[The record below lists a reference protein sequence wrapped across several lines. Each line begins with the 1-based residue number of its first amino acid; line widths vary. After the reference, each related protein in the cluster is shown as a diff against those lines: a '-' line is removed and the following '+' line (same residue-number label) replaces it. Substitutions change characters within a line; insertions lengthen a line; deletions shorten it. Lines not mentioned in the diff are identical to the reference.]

1 MAPTELPVTRKDGQP
16 ELEASDASLL
26 SVFRKGNQDAA
37 TQLYLRYAKRL
48 RALVKEQ
55 CSSGLSKRLE
65 EDDIVQSVF
74 RTFFSGAQQGLYKVP
89 GGQDLW
95 KLLLVISLNKIRAKG
110 AYHSAAKRDARRTS
124 SLDAAGVGGEP
135 AHADAGEYAFFQ
147 LVIQEALEH
156 LPSEYREIVQLR
168 IEGYEV
174 EEIAGKSHRAK
185 RTVERILQEAR
196 KRLGALLQIEC

>member
-1 MAPTELPVTRKDGQP
+1 MAPTELPETCNDGQSEP
-16 ELEASDASLL
+16 DVSDASLL
-26 SVFRKGNQDAA
+26 SVFRRGSQDAA

-48 RALVKEQ
+48 RALVREQ
-55 CSSGLSKRLE
+55 CSSELSRRIE

-124 SLDAAGVGGEP
+124 SLDAVGSGGEP
-135 AHADAGEYAFFQ
+135 SLQDGGEQAFFQ
-147 LVIQEALEH
+147 LVIQEALEN
-156 LPSEYREIVQLR
+156 LPPEYRDIVQLR

-174 EEIAGKSHRAK
+174 EEIADRSNRAK

-196 KRLGALLQIEC
+196 KRLGALLQIE

>member
-1 MAPTELPVTRKDGQP
+1 MAPSELPVTQNDRQSEP
-16 ELEASDASLL
+16 AASDASLL
-26 SVFRKGNQDAA
+26 SVFRQGNQDAA

-48 RALVKEQ
+48 RALIREQ
-55 CSSGLSKRLE
+55 CSNELSRRLE

-74 RTFFSGAQQGLYKVP
+74 RTFFTGAKQGLYKVP

-124 SLDAAGVGGEP
+124 SLDAVGVGSEPSDQDGGEQ
-135 AHADAGEYAFFQ
+135 AFFY
-147 LVIQEALEH
+147 LVIREALEH
-156 LPSEYREIVQLR
+156 LPAEYREIVQLR

-174 EEIAGKSHRAK
+174 DEIATKSSRAK

-196 KRLGALLQIEC
+196 RRLGALLQIEC

>member
-1 MAPTELPVTRKDGQP
+1 MQ
-16 ELEASDASLL
+16 
-26 SVFRKGNQDAA
+26 SVC
-37 TQLYLRYAKRL
+37 
-48 RALVKEQ
+48 ALVKEQ
-55 CSSGLSKRLE
+55 CSSELSRRVE

-124 SLDAAGVGGEP
+124 SLDAAGLAGEP
-135 AHADAGEYAFFQ
+135 AQADNGEQAFFQ

-156 LPSEYREIVQLR
+156 LPLEYREIVQLR

-174 EEIAGKSHRAK
+174 EEIAARSNRAK

>member
-1 MAPTELPVTRKDGQP
+1 MAPTELPVSSKNGQS
-16 ELEASDASLL
+16 ESETSDASLL
-26 SVFRKGNQDAA
+26 SVFRRGDQDAA

-55 CSSGLSKRLE
+55 CSNELARRLE

-74 RTFFSGAQQGLYKVP
+74 RTFFSGAKQGLYKVP

-110 AYHSAAKRDARRTS
+110 AYHNAAKRDARRTS
-124 SLDAAGVGGEP
+124 SLDAAGVISEPSDLEGGET
-135 AHADAGEYAFFQ
+135 AFFY
-147 LVIQEALEH
+147 LVIREALDH
-156 LPSEYREIVQLR
+156 LPPDYREMVQLR

-174 EEIAGKSHRAK
+174 EEIAAKSNRAK

-196 KRLGALLQIEC
+196 KRLGTLLQVEC

>member
-16 ELEASDASLL
+16 EPEASDASLL

-55 CSSGLSKRLE
+55 CSSELSRRLE

-110 AYHSAAKRDARRTS
+110 AYYSAAKRDARRTS
-124 SLDAAGVGGEP
+124 SLDAVGMGGEP
-135 AHADAGEYAFFQ
+135 AQPDAGEQAFFQ

-156 LPSEYREIVQLR
+156 LPPEYREIVQLR

-174 EEIAGKSHRAK
+174 EEIAARSNRAK

>member
-1 MAPTELPVTRKDGQP
+1 MAPSELPVYRKDGQP
-16 ELEASDASLL
+16 EPDASDASLL
-26 SVFRKGNQDAA
+26 SVFRRGDQDAA

-55 CSSGLSKRLE
+55 CSNELARRLE

-74 RTFFSGAQQGLYKVP
+74 RTFFTGAKQGLYKVP

-124 SLDAAGVGGEP
+124 SLDAVGLGGEP
-135 AHADAGEYAFFQ
+135 SDQDGGEQAFFQ
-147 LVIQEALEH
+147 VVIQEAMEH
-156 LPSEYREIVQLR
+156 LPSDFREIVELR

-174 EEIAGKSHRAK
+174 EEIASKCNRAK

>member
-1 MAPTELPVTRKDGQP
+1 MAPTELPVTRKDGHSEP
-16 ELEASDASLL
+16 EASDASLL
-26 SVFRKGNQDAA
+26 SVFRQGDQDAA

-55 CSSGLSKRLE
+55 CSNELARRLE

-74 RTFFSGAQQGLYKVP
+74 RTFFSGARQGLYKVP

-110 AYHSAAKRDARRTS
+110 AYHNAAKRDARRTS
-124 SLDAAGVGGEP
+124 SLDAAGVTGEP
-135 AHADAGEYAFFQ
+135 SDQDGEQGFFY
-147 LVIQEALEH
+147 LVIREALDH
-156 LPSEYREIVQLR
+156 LPADYRELVELR

-174 EEIAGKSHRAK
+174 EEIAAKSNRAK

>member
-1 MAPTELPVTRKDGQP
+1 MVPSELPAQSKDGQSEP
-16 ELEASDASLL
+16 DASDASLL
-26 SVFRKGNQDAA
+26 SVFRRGNQDAA

-55 CSSGLSKRLE
+55 CSNELARRLE

-74 RTFFSGAQQGLYKVP
+74 RTFFTGAKQGLYKVP

-124 SLDAAGVGGEP
+124 SLDAVGLGGEP
-135 AHADAGEYAFFQ
+135 SDQDDGDQAFFQ
-147 LVIQEALEH
+147 VVIQEALQH
-156 LPSEYREIVQLR
+156 LPQDYREIVELR

-174 EEIAGKSHRAK
+174 EEIATKCNRAK

-196 KRLGALLQIEC
+196 KRLAALLQIEC

>member
-1 MAPTELPVTRKDGQP
+1 M
-16 ELEASDASLL
+16 
-26 SVFRKGNQDAA
+26 
-37 TQLYLRYAKRL
+37 RYAKRL
-48 RALVKEQ
+48 RALVREQ
-55 CSSGLSKRLE
+55 CSSKLSRRLE

-74 RTFFSGAQQGLYKVP
+74 RTFFSGAQQGLYTVP

-124 SLDAAGVGGEP
+124 SLDAVRTSGEP
-135 AHADAGEYAFFQ
+135 SHQEDGEQAFFQ

-156 LPSEYREIVQLR
+156 LPTEYREIVQLR

-174 EEIAGKSHRAK
+174 EEIAVRTNRAK

-196 KRLGALLQIEC
+196 KRLGQLLQIEC

>member
-1 MAPTELPVTRKDGQP
+1 MAPTEMPPTCNGGEQ
-16 ELEASDASLL
+16 DATDAKLL
-26 SVFRKGNQDAA
+26 SVYRRGSQDAA

-55 CSSGLSKRLE
+55 CSSKLSRRLE

-89 GGQDLW
+89 GAQDLW

-110 AYHSAAKRDARRTS
+110 AYHNAAKRDARRTS
-124 SLDAAGVGGEP
+124 SLDAVRANGEP
-135 AHADAGEYAFFQ
+135 SDQDAGEFAFFQ
-147 LVIQEALEH
+147 LVIQEALEN
-156 LPSEYREIVQLR
+156 LPLDYREIVQLR

-174 EEIAGKSHRAK
+174 EEIAARSNRAK

>member
-1 MAPTELPVTRKDGQP
+1 MAPTEMPVTRSDEQSEP
-16 ELEASDASLL
+16 EASDASLL

-55 CSSGLSKRLE
+55 CSSELSRRLE

-74 RTFFSGAQQGLYKVP
+74 RTFFSGAQQGLYRVP

-124 SLDAAGVGGEP
+124 SLEAVGMGGEP
-135 AHADAGEYAFFQ
+135 AQPDGGEQAFFQ
-147 LVIQEALEH
+147 LVVQEAMEH

-174 EEIAGKSHRAK
+174 EEIAARSSRAK